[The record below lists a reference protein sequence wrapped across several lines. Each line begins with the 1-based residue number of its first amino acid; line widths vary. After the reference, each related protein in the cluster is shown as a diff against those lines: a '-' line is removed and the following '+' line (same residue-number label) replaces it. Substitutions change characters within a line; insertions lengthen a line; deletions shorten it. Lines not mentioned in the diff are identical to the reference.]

1 MNAATQFPWA
11 MIVFN
16 AVWICGLAV
25 ILAALGW
32 RDNKRRERASD
43 GAAGFSLRQ
52 DGRGLKTAAVTKA
65 ESLMKPILPG
75 LIMVAGGAALSVGS
89 PLLAAIFAI
98 AAFGLVI
105 IFVKRFVLG
114 NLAEAADDKDRAQEG
129 IQKR

>member
-1 MNAATQFPWA
+1 MNATAHFPWA
-11 MIVFN
+11 MVVSN
-16 AVWICGLAV
+16 AIWICGLAV

-32 RDNKRRERASD
+32 RDDKRHELASD
-43 GAAGFSLRQ
+43 GAAGFSLSQ
-52 DGRGLKTAAVTKA
+52 DRRGLKTAAVTRA
-65 ESLMKPILPG
+65 ESLMKPILLG

-98 AAFGLVI
+98 AAFGLVM

-114 NLAEAADDKDRAQEG
+114 NLAEAADDKDCAQEE